1 MLQLVAAIVL
11 SLPCANASDSRAW
24 IVATSA
30 DDIISWITSKA
41 DSIAQGQIVERGRDT
56 IRVRRQVNRQLV
68 DIRLKG
74 RLVRYTGNI
83 VQYRADLERV
93 YIGPI
98 NAYSLSATLRPQ
110 SDGQTRIDVS
120 IAVGTATRVGQAKIF
135 ESITEALDNFQR
147 ALVQRYGRQ

>member
-1 MLQLVAAIVL
+1 MLQLVAVIVL
-11 SLPCANASDSRAW
+11 SLPCANASNSRAW
-24 IVATSA
+24 IVATNA
-30 DDIISWITSKA
+30 DDIIGWITSKA

-68 DIRLKG
+68 DIRLKE
-74 RLVRYTGNI
+74 RLVRYAGNI

-93 YIGPI
+93 YTGPI
-98 NAYSLSATLRPQ
+98 NAYQLSATLRPQ
-110 SDGQTRIDVS
+110 PDGQTRIDVS
-120 IAVGTATRVGQAKIF
+120 IAVGTATRAGQVKIS